1 MKVLEFAFSGP
12 DNAYLP
18 HNYQPHCICYTG
30 THDNDTA
37 VGWYT
42 HATEAERTFAEGY
55 LGAAGTE
62 DVRKALLRCGQGS
75 VAELFVAQMQDYL
88 GLGSESRINVPGV
101 AEGNWRWRMR
111 SGRDSAAL
119 AEEIRTLTHTYGR
132 C

>member
-1 MKVLEFAFSGP
+1 MLEFAFSGP

-42 HATEAERTFAEGY
+42 HATEEEKKFAKVY
-55 LGAAGTE
+55 LGADDAE
-62 DVRKALLRCGQGS
+62 SARRALLRAGQGS
-75 VAELFVAQMQDYL
+75 VAELFVAQLQDYL

-101 AEGNWRWRMR
+101 ADNNWCWRLRPGMTT
-111 SGRDSAAL
+111 SAL
-119 AEEIRTLTHTYGR
+119 AEEIKELTHTFSR